1 MHGVFEAYNGA
12 GMYKEQHLR
21 TVFKF
26 SNLSCA
32 QRDLS
37 ASDIVPSSLPAT
49 ICTYMYL
56 LVATD
61 FARDGQALPSEL
73 L

>member
-1 MHGVFEAYNGA
+1 MCSKPITERVCIKSDICVH
-12 GMYKEQHLR
+12 
-21 TVFKF
+21 VFKF